1 MQRSIKC
8 IIESLRFLFFKP
20 LSKIGANAL
29 RMSKTKVCEG
39 SDGRCSYIFA
49 GVFFSAF
56 LLFLLRCIYD
66 LLWSTWIDII
76 LFRFTS
82 SFLSPFLFLCQ
93 TISRI
98 DIAILCS
105 SLRTLSFLLRHINGA
120 II

>member
-8 IIESLRFLFFKP
+8 IIESLRFLFFKL
-20 LSKIGANAL
+20 LSKNGGNAL

-56 LLFLLRCIYD
+56 LLFLLRCSYD
-66 LLWSTWIDII
+66 LLRPTWIDII
-76 LFRFTS
+76 LFRSTSLFLS
-82 SFLSPFLFLCQ
+82 SFLFLRQ
-93 TISRI
+93 TISQI

-105 SLRTLSFLLRHINGA
+105 SMRTPSFLLRHINGA